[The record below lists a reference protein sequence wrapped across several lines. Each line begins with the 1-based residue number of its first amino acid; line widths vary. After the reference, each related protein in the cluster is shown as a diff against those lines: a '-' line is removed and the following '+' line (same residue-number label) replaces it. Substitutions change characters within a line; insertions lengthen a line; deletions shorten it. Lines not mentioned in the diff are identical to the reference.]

1 MTAPELPLAGLSVVV
16 TRARDQARDLVAKLE
31 ALGAEVIEFPTI
43 EIRPA
48 EDYRQLD
55 AALADLRAYDWLIF
69 TSANGVRFFMERLEL
84 RDRDLNSFRGSVCA
98 IGPATRKAVEKAGL
112 QVDLMPDEYVAES
125 LVAAFAGHD
134 LAGKRIL
141 LPRAAVARDLAPAE
155 LSKRGARVDVV
166 EAYRTGVPLNMGAR
180 VRQVFFGDRQ
190 PDWITFTSSSTV
202 TNFVQAAG
210 RPTLEGVKVASIG
223 PVTSATARKYEIPVT
238 VEATTYTIDGLI
250 EAMVRASCNSIHQ

>member
-1 MTAPELPLAGLSVVV
+1 M
-16 TRARDQARDLVAKLE
+16 
-31 ALGAEVIEFPTI
+31 
-43 EIRPA
+43 
-48 EDYRQLD
+48 
-55 AALADLRAYDWLIF
+55 
-69 TSANGVRFFMERLEL
+69 
-84 RDRDLNSFRGSVCA
+84 
-98 IGPATRKAVEKAGL
+98 
-112 QVDLMPDEYVAES
+112 AES

-210 RPTLEGVKVASIG
+210 SHDAGGGEGRLHRPGDFGHRSQVRNSGDRRGLYLHHRRFDRGDGPGFLQSPSTSYQRSDRMSIPRFNDSQARSAVSTGTFSETAS
-223 PVTSATARKYEIPVT
+223 ARQARSPRDRQV
-238 VEATTYTIDGLI
+238 LR
-250 EAMVRASCNSIHQ
+250 VRF